1 MTMLSVAHDVSMA
14 LTRLVVETDEDA
26 LVPQLHH
33 KELPMPDWGFGLLA
47 VVLFALGLAAVWSF
61 RRVGAQ
67 RTWIVF
73 TPVLLLANLFVAEQT
88 IRLLP
93 NLL

>member
-1 MTMLSVAHDVSMA
+1 MTMLSVAQDVSMA

-61 RRVGAQ
+61 RHTAAKLGGTEDHPADPSLDGPVNPGHGA
-67 RTWIVF
+67 RH
-73 TPVLLLANLFVAEQT
+73 
-88 IRLLP
+88 
-93 NLL
+93 